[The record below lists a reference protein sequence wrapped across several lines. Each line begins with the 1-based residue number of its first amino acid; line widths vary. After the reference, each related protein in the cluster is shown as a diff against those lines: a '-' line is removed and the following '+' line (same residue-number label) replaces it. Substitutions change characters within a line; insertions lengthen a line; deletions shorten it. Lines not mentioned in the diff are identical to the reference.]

1 MHAESFFAQAVVYLS
16 VAVLFVPIARSL
28 GLGSVL
34 GYLIGGV
41 IIGPSMLALVGEES
55 QDVMHFAEIGVV
67 MMLFLIGL
75 ELDPSRLWKLRK
87 PILGLGGTQV
97 IVTTIALAGVAFAVD
112 IPLAQAVAIGMTLSL
127 SSTAIVLQTLSEKGL
142 LRTAGGRDAFSVL
155 LFQDMAVIP
164 MLSVMP
170 VLAVGAAVATADQST
185 GLLIDRIPP
194 GWEAPTVL
202 GAMTMIVLIG
212 RFLSRYLFRFIA
224 RSGLREVFTAAALLL
239 VVSTAV
245 LMKGLGL
252 SPALGAFLAGVVL
265 ANNEY
270 RHELETNLEPFK
282 GLLLGLFFIAV
293 GTSIDFGL
301 FADHPLEMIGAVVVL
316 VTVKLAVLLGL
327 GRAFGLSANQ
337 NRLFSFSLA
346 QGSEFAF
353 VLLSFATSALV
364 LPESIS
370 NALMAVVAVSMA
382 FSPLLVLIN
391 EKWIPTSPKE
401 TGRESKPMDEINVRN
416 PVVIAGFG
424 RFGQVVG
431 RFMRA
436 NGVDA
441 TVLDVD
447 TDQVELLRQLGL
459 TVYYGDASRTDVLDA
474 AGAAHAKLIVVAVA
488 GVEKSLEIVRTVQKR
503 YPDLRIFARACSRN
517 HAYDLMDAGVE
528 HVYQETLDSSLEL
541 SVEALRALGV
551 RGYRARRASRRF
563 RRKEEQDLRE
573 LHSMRHD
580 HQAYISLARD
590 RIRQIEAVMLK
601 DLDERPQPT
610 DDAWDLAAAIRRLEA
625 DQAENESTE
634 SVEESEPA
642 VTPAEPSND

>member
-1 MHAESFFAQAVVYLS
+1 MHLESFFAQAVVYLA

-34 GYLIGGV
+34 GYLVGGV
-41 IIGPSMLALVGEES
+41 IIGPSAFHLVGEEG
-55 QDVMHFAEIGVV
+55 QDVMHFAELGVV

-97 IVTTIALAGVAFAVD
+97 VATTVVLAGISFAVGL
-112 IPLAQAVAIGMTLSL
+112 PLAQAVAIGMTLSL
-127 SSTAIVLQTLSEKGL
+127 SSTAIVLQTLHEKGQM
-142 LRTAGGRDAFSVL
+142 RSAGGRDAFSVL
-155 LFQDMAVIP
+155 LFQDLAVIP

-170 VLAVGAAVATADQST
+170 ALAVGAAVTAAPTSK
-185 GLLIDRIPP
+185 GLLIDRVPA

-202 GAMTMIVLIG
+202 AAMTMIVIIG

-245 LMKGLGL
+245 LMNGLGL

-293 GTSIDFGL
+293 GTSIDFDLFRQHPVEMLGGVLGL
-301 FADHPLEMIGAVVVL
+301 IG
-316 VTVKLAVLLGL
+316 VKLVLLLIL
-327 GRAFGLSANQ
+327 GRSFGLSTDQ
-337 NRLFSFSLA
+337 NRLFSFALA

-353 VLLSFATSALV
+353 VLLSFATTALV
-364 LPESIS
+364 LPESLANPLVAI
-370 NALMAVVAVSMA
+370 VAVSMA
-382 FSPLLVLIN
+382 LSPLLVLVN
-391 EKWIPTSPKE
+391 EKWIPSTTKDAV
-401 TGRESKPMDEINVRN
+401 READAVDEIHRAN

-424 RFGQVVG
+424 RFGQIVG

-447 TDQVELLRQLGL
+447 TDQVELLRQMGL

-474 AGAAHAKLIVVAVA
+474 AGAAGAKLIVVAVA
-488 GVEKSLEIVRTVQKR
+488 GAEKSLEIVRTVKKR
-503 YPDLRIFARACSRN
+503 YPQLKIFARATTRN
-517 HAYDLMDAGVE
+517 HAHDLLDAGVE

-573 LHSMRHD
+573 LNSMRHD
-580 HQAYISLARD
+580 RQAYISLTRQ
-590 RIRQIEAVMLK
+590 RIREIEAIMTK
-601 DLDERPQPT
+601 DLDQRPRPS
-610 DDAWDLAAAIRRLEA
+610 DDTWDLAAAIRRMEELHSDADVEIEEA
-625 DQAENESTE
+625 VDPGTDRTSA
-634 SVEESEPA
+634 
-642 VTPAEPSND
+642 

>member
-1 MHAESFFAQAVVYLS
+1 
-16 VAVLFVPIARSL
+16 
-28 GLGSVL
+28 
-34 GYLIGGV
+34 
-41 IIGPSMLALVGEES
+41 
-55 QDVMHFAEIGVV
+55 MHFAELGVV

-75 ELDPSRLWKLRK
+75 ELDPGRLWKLRK

-97 IVTTIALAGVAFAVD
+97 LATTLALAGIAFAVGL
-112 IPLAQAVAIGMTLSL
+112 PPAQAAAIGMTLSL
-127 SSTAIVLQTLSEKGL
+127 SSTAIVLQTLHEKGQ

-170 VLAVGAAVATADQST
+170 ALAVGAAVAAAPQST

-194 GWEAPTVL
+194 GWETPAVL
-202 GAMTMIVLIG
+202 GAMTGIVLVG

-282 GLLLGLFFIAV
+282 GLLLGLFAE
-293 GTSIDFGL
+293 
-301 FADHPLEMIGAVVVL
+301 HPARMIGAVITL
-316 VTVKLAVLLGL
+316 VGVKLALLLLLG
-327 GRAFGLSANQ
+327 RMFGLSPDQ
-337 NRLFSFSLA
+337 NRLFGFSLA

-353 VLLSFATSALV
+353 VLLSFATTALV
-364 LPESIS
+364 LPESLA
-370 NALMAVVAVSMA
+370 NPLMAVVAVSMA
-382 FSPLLVLIN
+382 LSPLLVLIN
-391 EKWIPTSPKE
+391 EKWIPSHVKE
-401 TGRESKPMDEINVRN
+401 RTRDADAVEEMHATN

-424 RFGQVVG
+424 RFGQIVG

-436 NGVDA
+436 NGVQA
-441 TVLDVD
+441 TVLEVD
-447 TDQVELLRQLGL
+447 TDQVELLRQLGQ

-474 AGAAHAKLIVVAVA
+474 AGAANAKLIVVAVA
-488 GVEKSLEIVRTVQKR
+488 GIEKSLEIVRTVQER
-503 YPDLRIFARACSRN
+503 YPDLQIFARACSRN
-517 HAYDLMDAGVE
+517 HAYELLDAGVE

-541 SVEALRALGV
+541 SVEALRTLGV

-573 LHSMRHD
+573 LNSMRHD
-580 HQAYISLARD
+580 RQAYISLARE
-590 RIRQIEAVMLK
+590 RIRQIEAMMKK
-601 DLDERPQPT
+601 DLDERPQPS
-610 DDAWDLAAAIRRLEA
+610 DDAWDLAAAIRRMEA
-625 DQAENESTE
+625 QQAEQDAAERSDPESRPVDGDRE
-634 SVEESEPA
+634 
-642 VTPAEPSND
+642 AER